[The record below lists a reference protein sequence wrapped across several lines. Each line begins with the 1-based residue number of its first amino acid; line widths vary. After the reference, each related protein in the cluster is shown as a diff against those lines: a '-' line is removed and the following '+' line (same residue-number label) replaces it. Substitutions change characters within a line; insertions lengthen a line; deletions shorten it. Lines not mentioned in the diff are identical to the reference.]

1 MLVAPGRFIRGHMR
15 TPMQVAIVT
24 VGDELLAGE
33 TTNTNAA
40 WLGERLTERGVTVAR
55 VVTLPDRVDALA
67 RTINEYRA
75 AYDAVL
81 VTGGLGPTHDD
92 LTMEGVAAAVGRDLE
107 PSEAALAWL
116 EDHGGYAAED
126 LAAGTVHLPAGARVL
141 HNEAGVAPGCV
152 IESIYVLP
160 GVPEEMQAMFESV
173 AAEFSGE
180 PRYVESIVTTEPES
194 ALLDR
199 FEGVQRAFDVKIG
212 SYPGEDVRIR
222 VESAEEGEVENAIAW
237 LRERVDLADV

>member
-1 MLVAPGRFIRGHMR
+1 
-15 TPMQVAIVT
+15 MQVAIVT
-24 VGDELLAGE
+24 VGDEILAGE
-33 TTNTNAA
+33 TVNTNAA
-40 WLGERLTERGVTVAR
+40 WLGERLTERGVTVSR

-67 RTINEYRA
+67 HTINEYRA

-107 PSEAALAWL
+107 ASEDALAWL

-152 IESIYVLP
+152 IESVYVLP
-160 GVPEEMQAMFESV
+160 GVPEEMQAMFERIEE
-173 AAEFSGE
+173 EFAGE

-199 FEGVQRAFDVKIG
+199 FEGVQEAFDVKIG
-212 SYPGEDVRIR
+212 SYPGENVRIR
-222 VESAEEGEVENAIAW
+222 VESDEEREVENAIAW
-237 LRERVDLADV
+237 LRERVDLADG